1 MDIISRSKFLSKILR
16 HDPGIIGLQ
25 LDPNGWADVTEL
37 LQRVHW
43 SIPDLDLIV
52 STNNKQRFEFSPDK
66 TKIRACQGHSLPVN
80 LNLNPLQPP
89 TKLYHGTCDTAIA
102 PILAAGIDKRSRTH
116 VHLSLDYA
124 TALKV
129 GSRHGT
135 PIVLEVDSETMH
147 KDGVQF
153 FLSTNNVW
161 LTDFVDKKYVRVS
174 QGVAVTLI
182 PIQNTIVPP
191 TSTTDNSFF

>member
-16 HDPGIIGLQ
+16 HDPGIIGIQ
-25 LDPNGWADVTEL
+25 LDPNGWADVIEL

-43 SIPDLDLIV
+43 SMPDLDLIV

-66 TKIRACQGHSLPVN
+66 TEIRACQGHSFPVN
-80 LNLNPLQPP
+80 LALNAQQPP
-89 TKLYHGTCDTAIA
+89 NKLYHGTCDTAVV

-135 PIVLEVDSETMH
+135 PIVLEVDSETMY
-147 KDGVQF
+147 KDGVLF
-153 FLSTNNVW
+153 YLSTNNVW
-161 LTDFVDKKYVRVS
+161 LTDFVDKKYVKVA
-174 QGVAVTLI
+174 QGATITTQPVQNVAS
-182 PIQNTIVPP
+182 VPAS
-191 TSTTDNSFF
+191 TSNSFF